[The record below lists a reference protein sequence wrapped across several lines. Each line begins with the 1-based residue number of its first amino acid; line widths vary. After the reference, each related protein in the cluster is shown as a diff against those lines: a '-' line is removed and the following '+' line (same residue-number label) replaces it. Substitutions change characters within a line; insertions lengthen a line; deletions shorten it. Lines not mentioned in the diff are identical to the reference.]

1 MMRRRVCPLR
11 LNQLSTPET
20 FSVRL
25 PKQIGE
31 PETKLPL
38 PKVRVTLKRSDA
50 ATDAMSGS
58 LTKSLLDVGRGLQ
71 RVCAW
76 KADIKWYGERDAG

>member
-1 MMRRRVCPLR
+1 MPNAQTWQERRLLKDQFDRDC
-11 LNQLSTPET
+11 N
-20 FSVRL
+20 
-25 PKQIGE
+25 
-31 PETKLPL
+31 
-38 PKVRVTLKRSDA
+38 LKRSDA